1 MPRVEVCP
9 LRVEVVEPE
18 RDGVETLL
26 EVRVDCWVAVEV
38 PRLLWVRLLP
48 LVWLWLDEVLLPVR
62 EVADELRELP
72 LSLVAVPLL
81 EAEPLSLSLRL
92 VEGVLPREVPLSLR
106 EVLLPVRVV
115 LPSEREAEL
124 LSRVDTL
131 LSRVPRPLSDSVC
144 PGALE
149 VVRLPVTRSVVV
161 MVLLLRSLVMRLPL
175 RPTGL
180 FCTAT
185 AERGA
190 VTRPTRGRLSY
201 W

>member
-1 MPRVEVCP
+1 MEGVL
-9 LRVEVVEPE
+9 LR
-18 RDGVETLL
+18 
-26 EVRVDCWVAVEV
+26 
-38 PRLLWVRLLP
+38 
-48 LVWLWLDEVLLPVR
+48 EVLLPVR

-92 VEGVLPREVPLSLR
+92 VEGVLPREVPLPLR

-131 LSRVPRPLSDSVC
+131 LSRVPRPLNDSVR